1 MSTSSTAG
9 PVASTCRSPG
19 VASPPPLRTA
29 TSLVRPSPHGRPPTP
44 LSGLAWSKGNPPMP
58 LTPSQIQTSGPLL
71 QPWAGSPNG
80 RRFLSLPTAKLI
92 VETDTFGSRVRIK
105 GAESEK
111 YICMNKRGKLIG
123 KVRPGGQ
130 GGTNESAFWGEGRR
144 GPAASHHP
152 LPGPTQDCDF
162 CAHHTIQPPSD
173 PSRPCGSRSPLRT
186 LADP

>member
-1 MSTSSTAG
+1 MIQG
-9 PVASTCRSPG
+9 PPHAPHPHPKLRG
-19 VASPPPLRTA
+19 QAPPL
-29 TSLVRPSPHGRPPTP
+29 H
-44 LSGLAWSKGNPPMP
+44 
-58 LTPSQIQTSGPLL
+58 
-71 QPWAGSPNG
+71 PWAGSPNG
-80 RRFLSLPTAKLI
+80 RRFLPLPTAKLI

-130 GGTNESAFWGEGRR
+130 GVTNESSSWGEGRP

-152 LPGPTQDCDF
+152 LPGPTQNCDF
-162 CAHHTIQPPSD
+162 SHPTIQPLSD
-173 PSRPCGSRSPLRT
+173 PFNTCGSKSPLRT